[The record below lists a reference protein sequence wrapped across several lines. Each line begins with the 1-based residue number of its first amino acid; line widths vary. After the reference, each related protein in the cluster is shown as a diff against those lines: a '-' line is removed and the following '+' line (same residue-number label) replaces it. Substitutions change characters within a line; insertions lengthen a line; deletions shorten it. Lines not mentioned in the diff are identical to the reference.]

1 MRRSWTS
8 RLRERLP
15 RGLDVRILA
24 AYGLVIGAIVAVLA
38 MPAPGPD
45 GGAAVPALAGAG
57 GGGAGVGTGVP
68 PAAVSWFWSPDGG
81 MKVLRAS
88 LQAGMPVLAWPDEAA
103 GRRPRA
109 PYGAGGPSLQSVGGW
124 LRRLLGINPLDPR
137 SLLAAEVPGMKDPGP
152 ADHGEDGQ
160 EGGESPLD
168 RTPAADVTNPPPVA
182 SNRDPLVAIY
192 QTHAYESYLKA
203 LDLPAGAPLTYAVSN
218 DDSKNIVSVGARL
231 ARSLADLGIPVVHS
245 QAHHG
250 PQVGAY
256 VRSRQTAEAML
267 RDYPSV
273 QVLVDVHRDSQPRS
287 ITTATVA
294 GQPVARVMM
303 VVARGS
309 SSLKQPNYPKNLEF
323 ARTIFAE
330 ANRRYP
336 GLMRPVYEEPA
347 RYNQDLLPGAVL
359 FEIGGPENSL
369 DETYRSIDMLSR
381 VLADLLL
388 HGKYPRPPKA
398 ATP

>member
-1 MRRSWTS
+1 MRKGWTS
-8 RLRERLP
+8 RLRATLS

-24 AYGLVIGAIVAVLA
+24 AYAAVIGAIVTVLA
-38 MPAPGPD
+38 LPAPGP
-45 GGAAVPALAGAG
+45 GGGPAVPALAGAG
-57 GGGAGVGTGVP
+57 GKSGGVP

-81 MKVLRAS
+81 MKVLRSS
-88 LQAGMPVLAWPDEAA
+88 LLAGMPVLAWPEEAA
-103 GRRPRA
+103 SRRQEA
-109 PYGAGGPSLQSVGGW
+109 VGGTAGASVRSVGGW
-124 LRRLLGINPLDPR
+124 LKRLLGVNPLDPR

-160 EGGESPLD
+160 KGEEGPPD
-168 RTPAADVTNPPPVA
+168 RAPTADVTNPPPVA

-192 QTHAYESYLKA
+192 QTHAYESYLKS

-218 DDSKNIVSVGARL
+218 DDNKNIVAVGARL

-256 VRSRQTAEAML
+256 VRSRQTAEAMIKQ
-267 RDYPSV
+267 YPSV
-273 QVLVDVHRDSQPRS
+273 QVLLDVHRDSQPRS

-294 GQPVARVMM
+294 GQTAARVMI
-303 VVARGS
+303 VVAKGS
-309 SSLKQPNYPKNLEF
+309 ASLKQPNYPKNLEF
-323 ARTIFAE
+323 AKAIYAE

-347 RYNQDLLPGAVL
+347 RYNQDLLPGAVI

-381 VLADLLL
+381 VLADLLRQ
-388 HGKYPRPPKA
+388 GKYPRPPKTA
-398 ATP
+398 AP